1 MWLERLRLRAVSHW
15 RWETDHL
22 FGVRSP
28 TLKSLTQK
36 NGQEKRGKKMDASQ
50 FLLGSNFNFVGPL
63 HLSSPFSLQK
73 PFWAASHAALLQ
85 KNSLLERVLMMNLR
99 SEENRKSSPDLELV
113 AIVLHRGFVNGW
125 KGGQTLP
132 TSLRRQ
138 CPVLWSAVAQGLQH
152 LFGRNAVTSARKDTL
167 PHSEFHSESECCQI
181 VANYANCT
189 FHAILL

>member
-1 MWLERLRLRAVSHW
+1 
-15 RWETDHL
+15 
-22 FGVRSP
+22 
-28 TLKSLTQK
+28 
-36 NGQEKRGKKMDASQ
+36 MDASQ

-138 CPVLWSAVAQGLQH
+138 CPQWPKDCNTSSGETPLPPQGKIHFPIRNSIRNL
-152 LFGRNAVTSARKDTL
+152 NAVKL
-167 PHSEFHSESECCQI
+167 WQI
-181 VANYANCT
+181 MPIVRFTQFYYDI
-189 FHAILL
+189 F